1 MTRVSTACSVL
12 LLVRLGES
20 QRAVSVVF
28 SFTQI
33 PMLME
38 PPGRNW
44 EGFSP
49 DPYLTG
55 VLFAETVKGI
65 QSTGQMAV
73 AKHFLFNEY
82 ENSPCR

>member
-1 MTRVSTACSVL
+1 MVCLVL
-12 LLVRLGES
+12 LLVLLVES
-20 QRAVSVVF
+20 QRAVSITM
-28 SFTQI
+28 SFTQVTLLI
-33 PMLME
+33 NL
-38 PPGRNW
+38 PGRNW

-82 ENSPCR
+82 ESPRPVGDRY